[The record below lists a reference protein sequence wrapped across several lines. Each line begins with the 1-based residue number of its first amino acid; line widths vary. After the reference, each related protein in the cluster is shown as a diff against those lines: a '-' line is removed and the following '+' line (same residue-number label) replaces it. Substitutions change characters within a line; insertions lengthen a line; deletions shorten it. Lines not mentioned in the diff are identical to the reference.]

1 MNVVGLKKYL
11 DIFMYKDKVTIKR
24 GKNVVYEDGSDGFEI
39 VDVYIDIPCKLS
51 QLGTNTTSEK
61 HDREFNISED
71 YRLTLDPIY
80 DLKPN
85 DVAIVTTH
93 LNQKFS
99 LDIVKPFKYIT
110 HIEVSARRKSES

>member
-1 MNVVGLKKYL
+1 MKVSDLKKYL
-11 DIFMYKDKVTIKR
+11 DIFMYKDTVTIKR
-24 GKNVVYEDGSDGFEI
+24 GKNVVYEDGSDGFEMMDI
-39 VDVYIDIPCKLS
+39 YIDIPCKLS
-51 QLGTNTTSEK
+51 QLGTNTKSK
-61 HDREFNISED
+61 KNDRELSISED